1 MVTCS
6 GSISAGSPAPANSCP
21 PCDPRSTTARTRAP
35 SLVVTAPRDPAAPP
49 RISVSGAAPAGA
61 AVDDLIRR
69 LGVPPAT
76 DDRHDGTHRTVKRWL
91 AGDEIPDGRFA
102 SRTA

>member
-1 MVTCS
+1 M
-6 GSISAGSPAPANSCP
+6 
-21 PCDPRSTTARTRAP
+21 
-35 SLVVTAPRDPAAPP
+35 
-49 RISVSGAAPAGA
+49 
-61 AVDDLIRR
+61 DDLIRR